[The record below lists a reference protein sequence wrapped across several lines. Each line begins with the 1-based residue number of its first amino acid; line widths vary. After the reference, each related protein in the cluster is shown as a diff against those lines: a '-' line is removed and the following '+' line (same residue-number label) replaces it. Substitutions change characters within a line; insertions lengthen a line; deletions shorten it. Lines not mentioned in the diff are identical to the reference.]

1 MSGLLRV
8 YKALLAEYGP
18 QGWWPAGGRYFP
30 PRPKTSPE
38 LAARRFEIIL
48 GAVLTQNTAW
58 ANADRA
64 LGNLREAGL
73 LDPEAILGANT
84 GELARL
90 VHPSGY
96 YNQKSARI
104 KLASGFFLPFLKAGR
119 PPSRELLLQVKG
131 VGPET
136 ADSILLY
143 AYGEPFFVVDAYTR
157 RLLLR
162 RGLTGAKAS
171 YHEIQAL
178 FHEALPRDE
187 KLFNEYHALIVRHA
201 KERCAKV
208 PLCAGCALK
217 RKRLCFVF

>member
-18 QGWWPAGGRYFP
+18 QGWWPVGGRYFP
-30 PRPKTSPE
+30 PRPKTSRE

-48 GAVLTQNTAW
+48 GAFLTQNTAW

-73 LDPEAILGANT
+73 LDPEAILGADA
-84 GELARL
+84 GELCGL

-104 KLASGFFLPFLKAGR
+104 KLASGFFLPFLKTGL

-162 RGLTGAKAS
+162 RGLPGVKAS

>member
-8 YKALLAEYGP
+8 YKALLEEYGP
-18 QGWWPAGGRYFP
+18 QGWWPIGGRYFP
-30 PRPKTSPE
+30 PRPKTGRE

-58 ANADRA
+58 VNADRA
-64 LGNLREAGL
+64 LANLREAGL
-73 LDPEAILGANT
+73 LDPEAILGADAV
-84 GELARL
+84 ELCGL

-104 KLASGFFLPFLKAGR
+104 KLASGFFLPFLKTGR
-119 PPSRELLLQVKG
+119 PPSREVLLQVKG

>member
-18 QGWWPAGGRYFP
+18 QGWWPVGGRYFP
-30 PRPKTSPE
+30 PRPKTSRE

-73 LDPEAILGANT
+73 LDPEAILGADV
-84 GELARL
+84 GELCGL

-104 KLASGFFLPFLKAGR
+104 KLASEFFLPFLKTGL

-162 RGLTGAKAS
+162 RGLPGVKAS

>member
-1 MSGLLRV
+1 VSGLLRV
-8 YKALLAEYGP
+8 YKALLVEYGP
-18 QGWWPAGGRYFP
+18 QGWWPVGGRYFP
-30 PRPKTSPE
+30 PRPKTGRE

-48 GAVLTQNTAW
+48 GALLTQNTAW

-73 LDPEAILGANT
+73 LDPEAILGADA
-84 GELARL
+84 GELCGL

-104 KLASGFFLPFLKAGR
+104 KLASGFFLPFLKTGL

-162 RGLTGAKAS
+162 RGLPGVKAS